1 MPSYLTSTAG
11 RETAATGADE
21 RLETAALEDVFA
33 AEDTDD
39 VVGDGD
45 EDKDEDEEEDDE
57 DTDEDEED
65 DEDVIVER
73 AEEDCDDTDAADV
86 VDVAD
91 ERLRSDDVVI
101 FADERD
107 DDDADEEPS
116 DGKSTPG
123 VQAATRRTE
132 NARRAR
138 RMMTRG

>member
-11 RETAATGADE
+11 RETTATGADE

-45 EDKDEDEEEDDE
+45 EDEDKDEDEEEDDE

-73 AEEDCDDTDAADV
+73 AEDDCDD
-86 VDVAD
+86 VDVID
-91 ERLRSDDVVI
+91 E
-101 FADERD
+101 
-107 DDDADEEPS
+107 
-116 DGKSTPG
+116 
-123 VQAATRRTE
+123 
-132 NARRAR
+132 
-138 RMMTRG
+138 